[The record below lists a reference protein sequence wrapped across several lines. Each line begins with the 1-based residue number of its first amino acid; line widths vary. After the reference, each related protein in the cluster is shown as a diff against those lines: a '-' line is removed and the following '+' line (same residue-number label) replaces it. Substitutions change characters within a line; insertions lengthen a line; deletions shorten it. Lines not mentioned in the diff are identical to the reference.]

1 MGRVGLHPQRVSH
14 LPTNNCV
21 ACLPACLPMQ
31 KLGPMLEHH
40 SASLGDVLML
50 QPLGPGRLR
59 ATVFKADSEVG

>member
-1 MGRVGLHPQRVSH
+1 
-14 LPTNNCV
+14 
-21 ACLPACLPMQ
+21 MQ